1 MMRSVRSSLTIGRL
15 AVQPKTTNIRAGLVY
30 ILATQPCNSAVGN
43 GSHRHFHLSHV
54 CDKSSK
60 DTTTG
65 NEGGSGSK
73 SGGDG
78 GKKGKNTLSCPK
90 CGDPCT
96 NVETFV
102 SSTRFVKC
110 EKCHHFFVVLSEVDS
125 KKTVK
130 EDARQGQRKP
140 PPPPKKI
147 MEYLDRHVVGQ
158 DLAKKV
164 LSVAVYNHY
173 KRIYHNLPATPTAPN
188 AANGGQPMESV
199 VGRNDLLHISGIG
212 HTMMSSTP
220 TEVPRPPPTPPQNAH
235 PGSELLDKKTHDLKL
250 EKSNILMLGPTGSGK
265 TLLAQTIAKCLDVPF
280 AICDC
285 TTLTQAG
292 YVGEDIESVIAKLLQ
307 DANYSVERAQ
317 TGIVFLDEVDKIG
330 AVPGIHQLRD
340 VGGEGVQQGML
351 KMLEGTIVNVPEKN
365 SPRKL
370 RGETVQVDTTNI
382 LFVASGAYTGLD
394 RLVARRLNEKY
405 LGFGM
410 PANSSEG
417 RRAAQAS
424 AAPMDD
430 DQAERDANL
439 RKVQARDLVE
449 FGMIPEFVGR
459 FPVLVPFHSLDVEM
473 LVRILTEP
481 KNALVPQYR
490 ALLGMDQVD
499 LTFDQEALKAIATLA
514 QERQTGARG
523 LRAIMESLLLDVM
536 FEVPGSDVKTVHITE
551 DSVGGKSPP
560 IYMKREASS
569 DKSPSSDPDSTS
581 PNSTSTSEEEE
592 TKYIVL

>member
-1 MMRSVRSSLTIGRL
+1 MRSVRSSLTIGRL
-15 AVQPKTTNIRAGLVY
+15 AIQPKTTNIRAGLVY
-30 ILATQPCNSAVGN
+30 ILATQPCNSAITNGN
-43 GSHRHFHLSHV
+43 NRHFHLSHV
-54 CDKSSK
+54 CDKSK

-65 NEGGSGSK
+65 SDGGNNNKGSD
-73 SGGDG
+73 GNG
-78 GKKGKNTLSCPK
+78 GKKKNTLSCPK

-125 KKTVK
+125 KKTIK

-158 DLAKKV
+158 DMAKKV

-173 KRIYHNLPATPTAPN
+173 KRIYHNLPAPTP
-188 AANGGQPMESV
+188 AANSQQMET

-220 TEVPRPPPTPPQNAH
+220 TEVPRPPPIPPQNHH
-235 PGSELLDKKTHDLKL
+235 PGSELLEKQTHDLKL

-410 PANSSEG
+410 PASSSEG

-430 DQAERDANL
+430 DQKERDANL

-459 FPVLVPFHSLDVEM
+459 FPVLVPFHSLDVDM

-481 KNALVPQYR
+481 RNALVPQYR

-499 LTFDQEALKAIATLA
+499 LTFTPEALKAIATLA

-523 LRAIMESLLLDVM
+523 LRAIMETLLLDVM

-551 DSVGGKSPP
+551 ESVGGGSP
-560 IYMKREASS
+560 IYMRREAES
-569 DKSPSSDPDSTS
+569 DKSPSTD
-581 PNSTSTSEEEE
+581 PNSTTPSPASTSEEEE
-592 TKYIVL
+592 TKVRVKQ